1 MIISIALIWAVVVGF
16 CCLLWLAVGIRRSR
30 QKKYGHI
37 FTCKIAGQYI
47 HFLCDPF
54 SYHSVIRQGRHLDWR
69 KFHFATSVKAFGH
82 DSFDPRHGHTTEN
95 LHQTF
100 LKTLQGEAL
109 PSLIETMM
117 GHLQDVMLRS
127 DTLSPSKN
135 HWEVMFESG
144 YLTLFGKELGEDKCQ
159 ARQAAQKA
167 LVLNALENF
176 KEFDKIFPAL
186 VAGLPIH
193 VFKSAY
199 SARENLAK
207 TMHAEKLSKREN
219 VSDLISMRMIL
230 NDSLSTFND
239 LSKARTHVALLWASQ
254 ANTLPAT
261 FWSLFYMIR
270 SPDAMKA
277 ACEEVHKVLEDS
289 GLTADPNDPTL
300 KLTREQLDNMPVLD
314 SIVKEAMRLSS
325 ASMNVRVAKED
336 FLLHLDNQEAYCIRK
351 DDVIALY
358 PPMLHYDPEIYEDP
372 YEYKFD
378 RFLDEQGQEKN
389 TFQRSGRRLRYFY
402 MPFGSGVTKCPGR
415 FFAVYEIKQ
424 FLTLVLSYFDM
435 ELLDPAI
442 KVPPLDQSRAGLGI
456 LQPTYD
462 VDFRHTEFSNLYNGQ
477 HFFQPV
483 YKARWSGG
491 LPGIKLFSYSTTG
504 ASLFIMPYILMK
516 TGLGLQS
523 FAMQAA
529 FCGFIGF
536 FTFLTPI
543 LLHLITMGYVSR
555 LYHNPDKD
563 TYTAVTYSFFLSEK
577 RRVFHQKQVKIP
589 AVSKVFTTFYADH
602 MGLLVNPDL
611 FPIPHDYNH
620 LMGYDKPFMFET
632 DSINRPDE
640 S

>member
-1 MIISIALIWAVVVGF
+1 MMISIALIWGVVVGF
-16 CCLLWLAVGIRRSR
+16 CCLLWLALGIRHRQTGEPAIENGLIPYLGCALQFGANPLQFLRSR

-54 SYHSVIRQGRHLDWR
+54 SYHSVIRQGRHLDWT

-109 PSLIETMM
+109 PSLIEAMM
-117 GHLQDVMLRS
+117 EHLQDVVLKS
-127 DTLSPSKN
+127 DTLCPDGDDWQVDGIFAFCYK
-135 HWEVMFESG
+135 VMFEAG
-144 YLTLFGKELGEDKCQ
+144 YLTLFGKELGEDKCRN
-159 ARQAAQKA
+159 RQAAQKA

-193 VFKSAY
+193 VFQSAY

-207 TMHAEKLSKREN
+207 TMHAENLSKRHN
-219 VSDLISMRMIL
+219 MSDLISMRMIL

-239 LSKARTHVALLWASQ
+239 VSKARTHVALLWASQ

-277 ACEEVHKVLEDS
+277 AQKEVQEVLRDCGLKVDHDEPML
-289 GLTADPNDPTL
+289 N
-300 KLTREQLDNMPVLD
+300 LTREQLDNMPVLD
-314 SIVKEAMRLSS
+314 SIIKEAMRLSS
-325 ASMNVRVAKED
+325 ASLNIRVAKED
-336 FLLHLDNQEAYCIRK
+336 FLLHLDNQEAYRIRK

-378 RFLDEQGQEKN
+378 RFLDEKGQERT
-389 TFQRSGRRLRYFY
+389 TFYRNGRRLRYFY

-424 FLTLVLSYFDM
+424 FLTLMLAYFDM

-442 KVPPLDQSRAGLGI
+442 RVPPLDQSRAGLGI

-462 VDFRHTEFSNLYNGQ
+462 VDFRY
-477 HFFQPV
+477 
-483 YKARWSGG
+483 
-491 LPGIKLFSYSTTG
+491 
-504 ASLFIMPYILMK
+504 
-516 TGLGLQS
+516 
-523 FAMQAA
+523 
-529 FCGFIGF
+529 
-536 FTFLTPI
+536 
-543 LLHLITMGYVSR
+543 
-555 LYHNPDKD
+555 
-563 TYTAVTYSFFLSEK
+563 K
-577 RRVFHQKQVKIP
+577 RR
-589 AVSKVFTTFYADH
+589 
-602 MGLLVNPDL
+602 L
-611 FPIPHDYNH
+611 NH
-620 LMGYDKPFMFET
+620 
-632 DSINRPDE
+632 
-640 S
+640 